1 MRCTL
6 PITNNMLRN
15 TDVTFFNDDRDQ
27 IKDVE
32 RLHRKAICLG
42 YSSKPI
48 NKLKRWNG
56 VKSEV
61 D

>member
-1 MRCTL
+1 
-6 PITNNMLRN
+6 MLRN
-15 TDVTFFNDDRDQ
+15 TNATFLSDDRDQ

-32 RLHRKAICLG
+32 RLHRKALSLG

-48 NKLKRWNG
+48 NKLKQCNG
-56 VKSEV
+56 MKSEV